1 MNREEK
7 NAAIAALTEKFKS
20 LNCMYIADTSSIS
33 AVDTNNFRRELFKN
47 GIEMLVAKNTLI
59 LKAMRNSGKDFGD
72 LESALKGNSAL
83 LFSDNFKAPAQAILK
98 FRKKGT
104 KPSLKGAYV
113 DSAIFIGD
121 EQLTALS
128 TLKSKEDLIGE
139 IVGLLQSP
147 ARNVI
152 SALQS
157 GGSTIAGLVKTL
169 SERNN

>member
-7 NAAIAALTEKFKS
+7 NAAIAVLTEKFKS
-20 LNCMYIADTSSIS
+20 ANCLYIADTSSIG
-33 AVDTNNFRRELFKN
+33 AIDTNNFRRELFKN
-47 GIEMLVAKNTLI
+47 DIEMLVAKNTLI
-59 LKAMRNSGKDFGD
+59 LKAMRDSGKEFGE
-72 LESALKGNSAL
+72 LEGTLKGTSAL
-83 LFSDNFKAPAQAILK
+83 LFSENMKAPAQAILK

-104 KPSLKGAYV
+104 KPALKGAYI
-113 DSAIFIGD
+113 DSAVYLGD
-121 EQLTALS
+121 DQLLALS

-157 GGSTIAGLVKTL
+157 GGGKLAGIVKTL
-169 SERNN
+169 SERN

>member
-7 NAAIAALTEKFKS
+7 NAAIAALTEKLQS
-20 LNCMYIADTSSIS
+20 SNNLYIADTSNIG
-33 AVDTNNFRRELFKN
+33 AIDTNNLRRELFKN

-59 LKAMRNSGKDFGD
+59 LKAMRNSGKDFGE
-72 LESALKGNSAL
+72 LEGALKGTSAL
-83 LFSDNFKAPAQAILK
+83 MFCENAKAPAQAILK
-98 FRKKGT
+98 FRKKGD
-104 KPSLKGAYV
+104 KPKLKGAYI
-113 DSAIFIGD
+113 DSAVFIGD
-121 EQLTALS
+121 DQLLALS
-128 TLKSKEDLIGE
+128 TLKSKEDLIGD

-157 GGSTIAGLVKTL
+157 GGGKIAGIVKTL

>member
-1 MNREEK
+1 MNREQK
-7 NAAIAALTEKFKS
+7 NASIAAITEKLQAS
-20 LNCMYIADTSSIS
+20 NCLYIADTSSIG
-33 AVDTNNFRRELFKN
+33 AIDTNNFRRELFRN

-59 LKAMRNSGKDFGD
+59 LKAMRNSGKDFGE
-72 LESALKGNSAL
+72 LESTLKGTSAL
-83 LFSDNFKAPAQAILK
+83 LFSENVKAPAQAILK

-104 KPSLKGAYV
+104 KPALKGAYI

-121 EQLTALS
+121 NQLDALS
-128 TLKSKEDLIGE
+128 NLKSKEDLLGD

-157 GGSTIAGLVKTL
+157 GGGKIAGIVKTL
-169 SERNN
+169 SEKNN